1 MTTDAT
7 INRDFHTMGLE
18 EMKKAVEKEEA
29 RGEIDLV
36 PLVFL
41 AADEETLR
49 FLHSK
54 GAQLNTARDNDS
66 PCALLDWAAGKH
78 DLSLLRFL
86 SGIKF
91 SDKTRAWAVASIIE
105 QDVRLFDT
113 VQEIIGTRQIDVHF
127 TGLFRE
133 LHGHIKECVD
143 CLGSCKRNERGGWL
157 AILESLRNTV
167 TFLVRNKNG
176 VTTNHVQAAQ
186 EGDWDSVN
194 EKWPWTKQYVKDET
208 LFAAAERGYLDI
220 IKYTMDR
227 GAVVKDET
235 MVAAVN
241 SNPQAAGYM
250 LSHEKVKHNNALVD
264 AGIECAIAKDCDK
277 TLSFILDAVVGPNY
291 ELRGH
296 PLLTVAKSYYS
307 PKCFK
312 MLLTAG
318 AQPYH
323 SYPDRYRS
331 DRVDVPLE
339 KQCRL
344 PKDADF
350 EFFERGK
357 AAEIN
362 ESWRR

>member
-1 MTTDAT
+1 MNTTT
-7 INRDFHTMGLE
+7 TRDFHTMGLE
-18 EMKKAVEKEEA
+18 EMKEAVEKA
-29 RGEIDLV
+29 GAGGEIDLV

-54 GAQLNTARDNDS
+54 GARLNTARDHDS
-66 PCALLDWAAGKH
+66 PCALLDWAAGKN
-78 DLSLLRFL
+78 DLSLLAFL
-86 SGIKF
+86 SDIDY
-91 SDKTRAWAVASIIE
+91 SHKTRAWAVASIIDK
-105 QDVRLFDT
+105 DVRHDT
-113 VQEIIGTRQIDVHF
+113 VEAIIGNRKIDVQF
-127 TGLFRE
+127 TGLFKE
-133 LHGHIKECVD
+133 LHSHVKDCVNR
-143 CLGSCKRNERGGWL
+143 LGSCKRTERGGWL

-167 TFLVRNKNG
+167 TFLVRNKSG
-176 VTTNHVQAAQ
+176 FTTNHVQAAQ

-194 EKWPWTKQYVKDET
+194 EKWPWTKQYTKDET

-235 MVAAVN
+235 VVAAVN

-250 LSHEKVKHNNALVD
+250 LSHEKVKHNTALVD

-291 ELRGH
+291 EIRGH

-307 PKCFK
+307 PNCFK
-312 MLLTAG
+312 KLLTAG

-323 SYPDRYRS
+323 SYPGQYRS
-331 DRVDVPLE
+331 DRANVPLE

-344 PKDADF
+344 PNDADF
-350 EFFERGK
+350 EFFERGQ
-357 AAEIN
+357 AEEIN
-362 ESWRR
+362 EKSKEKKY

>member
-1 MTTDAT
+1 MTTT
-7 INRDFHTMGLE
+7 TTRDLHTMGLE
-18 EMKKAVEKEEA
+18 EMKEAVEKD
-29 RGEIDLV
+29 GIDGLIDGS

-49 FLHSK
+49 FLHSQ
-54 GAQLNTARDNDS
+54 GARLNTARDHDS

-86 SGIKF
+86 SGIEY
-91 SDKTRAWAVASIIE
+91 SDKTRAWAVASIID
-105 QDVRLFDT
+105 QDVRLYDT
-113 VQEIIGTRQIDVHF
+113 VEAIIGTRQIDVQF
-127 TGLFRE
+127 TGLFKE
-133 LHGHIKECVD
+133 LHNHVKDCVD
-143 CLGSCKRNERGGWL
+143 RLNNCKRIERGGWL

-176 VTTNHVQAAQ
+176 ITTNHVQAAQ
-186 EGDWDSVN
+186 EGDCDSVADRFA
-194 EKWPWTKQYVKDET
+194 WAKQYIKDET

-220 IKYTMDR
+220 IKHVIDR
-227 GAVVKDET
+227 GVVVKDET
-235 MVAAVN
+235 VVAVVN
-241 SNPQAAGYM
+241 SNPKAAGYI
-250 LSHEKVKHNNALVD
+250 LSHEKVKHNTALVD
-264 AGIECAIAKDCDK
+264 AGIECAIAKDCDT
-277 TLSFILDAVVGPNY
+277 TLSYILDSVVGPNY

-296 PLLTVAKSYYS
+296 PLLTVAKSYYA

-312 MLLTAG
+312 TLLVAG

-323 SYPDRYRS
+323 SYPDRYRA
-331 DRVDVPLE
+331 DRAEVPLE

-350 EFFERGK
+350 GFFERGP
-357 AAEIN
+357 AAELN